1 VHSGVGLDV
10 VVRDASVVLESLS
23 CEDETLLSVRDSFLL
38 FDFVLELTNSVGWFE
53 IDGDGS
59 TDEVLDEDL
68 HESLGDEN

>member
-1 VHSGVGLDV
+1 MHSGVGLDV

-38 FDFVLELTNSVGWFE
+38 FDFVFELTNSVGWFE